1 MVQRTWYVVSFQSG
15 EPRTQ
20 HVIPQVCSVEA
31 AKQFAEKL
39 PANDKKISL
48 YDVRLLF
55 EAVLGF
61 SSKRFNLVL

>member
-55 EAVLGF
+55 
-61 SSKRFNLVL
+61 